1 LGQASL
7 VQWTQMAVE
16 GSPQMLHVKVI
27 VSVMLMAAIGYG

>member
-7 VQWTQMAVE
+7 VQWTQIAVE

-27 VSVMLMAAIGYG
+27 VSVMMMDAIVYG